1 MFQYPTENTTA
12 PVCPYCQASHSEPE
26 DLDESEAHCVAC
38 DDCGKLYAAVCDYQ
52 GWKTQCGG
60 SHKWHALNGVR
71 VCSRCGAD
79 G

>member
-1 MFQYPTENTTA
+1 MFRYPTENTTA
-12 PVCPYCQASHSEPE
+12 PVCPYCQASHAEPE
-26 DLDESEAHCVAC
+26 DLDESESHCIEC

-60 SHKWHALNGVR
+60 SHKWHRMNGVQ

>member
-12 PVCPYCQASHSEPE
+12 PVCPYCQASHPEPE
-26 DLDESEAHCVAC
+26 DLDESGAHCVAC
-38 DDCGKLYAAVCDYQ
+38 DDCGKLYWAVCDYQ
-52 GWKTQCGG
+52 GWTTQCGG
-60 SHKWHALNGVR
+60 GHNWHRMNGVR

>member
-12 PVCPYCQASHSEPE
+12 PVCPYCQASHPEPE
-26 DLDESEAHCVAC
+26 DLDESEAHCIEC

-52 GWKTQCGG
+52 GWKTRCGG